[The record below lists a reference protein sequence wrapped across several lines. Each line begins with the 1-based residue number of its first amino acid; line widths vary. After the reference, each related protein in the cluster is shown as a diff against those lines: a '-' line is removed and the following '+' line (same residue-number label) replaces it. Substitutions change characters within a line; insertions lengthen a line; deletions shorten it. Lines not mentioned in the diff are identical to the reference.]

1 MKIRVNR
8 SKLDSKGMTS
18 DKRLISNVPR
28 HSTLL
33 FSRVL
38 CLFFIIFFSIHSHG
52 GGCSRRNA
60 RISAML
66 FLSTSELA
74 FSPESAAFILVG
86 DKFNQQ
92 HPRSRL

>member
-1 MKIRVNR
+1 MCQGTQLCYFLECFAYFL
-8 SKLDSKGMTS
+8 SYSLA
-18 DKRLISNVPR
+18 
-28 HSTLL
+28 STVTVVAALAETRA
-33 FSRVL
+33 FQL
-38 CLFFIIFFSIHSHG
+38 CF
-52 GGCSRRNA
+52 
-60 RISAML
+60 